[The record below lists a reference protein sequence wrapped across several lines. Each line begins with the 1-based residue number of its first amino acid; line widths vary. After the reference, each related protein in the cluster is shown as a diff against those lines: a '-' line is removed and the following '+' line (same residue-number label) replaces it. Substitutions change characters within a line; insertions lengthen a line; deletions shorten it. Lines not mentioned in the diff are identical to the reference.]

1 MREAHKL
8 GMRTTA
14 TMMFGHIETVE
25 ERIEHLEKIRKL
37 QDETGGFTAFIAWT
51 FQPKNTRLDTAL
63 IGSYDYL
70 KTIAISRLYLD
81 NIANIQA
88 SWVTQGAKIAQ
99 LSLKFG
105 ANDMGSTMIEE
116 NVVRAAGVSYQ
127 MDKEEIELLINDLG
141 YEAKQRDLYY
151 QIL

>member
-1 MREAHKL
+1 M
-8 GMRTTA
+8 
-14 TMMFGHIETVE
+14 
-25 ERIEHLEKIRKL
+25 
-37 QDETGGFTAFIAWT
+37 
-51 FQPKNTRLDTAL
+51 DTAL
-63 IGSYDYL
+63 IGSFDYL

-116 NVVRAAGVSYQ
+116 NVVGAAGVSYQ
-127 MDKEEIELLINDLG
+127 IDKEEIELLINDLG